1 MKSKYLVVPNH
12 KNLKSSNDY
21 CLLFPLKDFCV
32 GFLNEFSIEEIPD
45 ESYIYV
51 NRLLDT
57 KSILKLK
64 EILQAKPLKGIV
76 FEDLG
81 ILQIILDNQ
90 LTLETIFYPT
100 HAITSTNTLNAY
112 LDYAKS
118 VGISLDV
125 TKEETKKMLDLAKGN
140 VSYYLYGPLPYM
152 YSRRSLLTNYEKNFS
167 LKESKEKILE
177 DEITH
182 KKFRTVENEYGTVLF
197 DEKPYDGRMFLNHP
211 KINHF
216 IINTDANEKPV
227 SEKWLKDFLKGKELE
242 NMTDGFLN
250 QKTIYILPPKK
261 EGV

>member
-21 CLLFPLKDFCV
+21 CLLFPLKGFCV
-32 GFLNEFSIEEIPD
+32 GFLNEFSLEEIPD

-64 EILQAKPLKGIV
+64 EILQTKPLKGIV

-81 ILQIILDNQ
+81 ILQIILDNH

-125 TKEETKKMLDLAKGN
+125 TKEETEKMLDLAKGN

-216 IINTDANEKPV
+216 IINTDANKEPV
-227 SEKWLKDFLKGKELE
+227 SEKWLKDFLEGKELD
-242 NMTDGFLN
+242 NKTDGFLN

-261 EGV
+261 ESL

>member
-90 LTLETIFYPT
+90 LMLETIFYPT

-125 TKEETKKMLDLAKGN
+125 TKEETKKMLDLAKEN

-182 KKFRTVENEYGTVLF
+182 KKFRAVENEYGTVLF
-197 DEKPYDGRMFLNHP
+197 DEKPYDGRTFLNHP

-227 SEKWLKDFLKGKELE
+227 SEKWLKDFLEGKELE

-261 EGV
+261 EGL